1 MKEKIRLEWFGTV
14 GGLLALLSFFLPFEP
29 DRSLFAILENT
40 SLPFFSPSLVLLT
53 AAALALRERAPY
65 VACLLNMGLLL
76 AWLFLLAL
84 ILWVFTPAVLGWMGP
99 GAPLMTLGLLVMLF
113 SPYAA

>member
-1 MKEKIRLEWFGTV
+1 MKEKIRLEWLGTV

-40 SLPFFSPSLVLLT
+40 PLPFFSPS
-53 AAALALRERAPY
+53 
-65 VACLLNMGLLL
+65 
-76 AWLFLLAL
+76 
-84 ILWVFTPAVLGWMGP
+84 LGWMGP

>member
-1 MKEKIRLEWFGTV
+1 
-14 GGLLALLSFFLPFEP
+14 
-29 DRSLFAILENT
+29 
-40 SLPFFSPSLVLLT
+40 
-53 AAALALRERAPY
+53 
-65 VACLLNMGLLL
+65 MGLLL

>member
-1 MKEKIRLEWFGTV
+1 MKEKIRLEWLGTI

-29 DRSLFAILENT
+29 DRSLFAILEHT
-40 SLPFFSPSLVLLT
+40 PLPFFSPSLVLLT

-76 AWLFLLAL
+76 AW
-84 ILWVFTPAVLGWMGP
+84 MGP